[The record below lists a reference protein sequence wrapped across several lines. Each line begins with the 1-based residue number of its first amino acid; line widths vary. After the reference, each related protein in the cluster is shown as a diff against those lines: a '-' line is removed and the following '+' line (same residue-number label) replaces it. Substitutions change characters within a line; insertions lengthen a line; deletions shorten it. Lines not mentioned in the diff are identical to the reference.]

1 RAHAGPIWDF
11 YQTGCSI
18 RLLNPQAFCQKVW
31 EKLSYLQEYVGNFCG
46 ANVYLTPPGTQGF
59 APHWDDIEAFVIQ
72 LEGCKRWRVYK
83 PTTVLPDYSSHNLD
97 GATLPEPIIDCVL
110 KAGDLLYF
118 PRGYIHQGNALADE
132 HSLHITVSMF
142 QKHSYSHLMSKALPN
157 LVESAKRNSI
167 VSRESLP
174 LDFLNAVGSANIAKN
189 DGSCAQRRD
198 EIIGTMQNF
207 LREMIEQVPSIVD
220 QSADEFALKFIRESL
235 PPCLSNEESN
245 RTILTSGAKWNN
257 ESKTVIGVENI
268 VDMDSQLR
276 LVRRHC
282 VRLVAEKDNKTFRL
296 YFSVEN
302 TRVYHEV
309 DLKSVE
315 IRLTDAKNVKFLI
328 KKYPKFCSAN
338 DLKFGD
344 EEARLEL
351 MMGLYEKGIL
361 IAKTKF

>member
-1 RAHAGPIWDF
+1 
-11 YQTGCSI
+11 
-18 RLLNPQAFCQKVW
+18 
-31 EKLSYLQEYVGNFCG
+31 
-46 ANVYLTPPGTQGF
+46 
-59 APHWDDIEAFVIQ
+59 
-72 LEGCKRWRVYK
+72 
-83 PTTVLPDYSSHNLD
+83 
-97 GATLPEPIIDCVL
+97 
-110 KAGDLLYF
+110 
-118 PRGYIHQGNALADE
+118 
-132 HSLHITVSMF
+132 
-142 QKHSYSHLMSKALPN
+142 
-157 LVESAKRNSI
+157 
-167 VSRESLP
+167 
-174 LDFLNAVGSANIAKN
+174 
-189 DGSCAQRRD
+189 
-198 EIIGTMQNF
+198 
-207 LREMIEQVPSIVD
+207 
-220 QSADEFALKFIRESL
+220 
-235 PPCLSNEESN
+235 
-245 RTILTSGAKWNN
+245 
-257 ESKTVIGVENI
+257 
-268 VDMDSQLR
+268 MDSQLR